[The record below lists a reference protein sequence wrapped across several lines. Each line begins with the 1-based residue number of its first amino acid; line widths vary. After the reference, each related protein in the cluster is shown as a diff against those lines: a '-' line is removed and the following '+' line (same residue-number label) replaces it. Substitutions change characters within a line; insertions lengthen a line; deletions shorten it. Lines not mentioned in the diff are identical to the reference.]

1 MNRTALIL
9 KKDEKDILFYSSR
22 LWVKDALLRSG
33 IEDIKEIDT
42 EDLLSSI
49 KENTN
54 NEIFITFSDL
64 ALIDEEVIEGA
75 FALLSASE
83 KDVLVAKSPESGR
96 FILLGKASAL
106 SDLIDKYGLDTER
119 YPKENVA
126 FSEFSSKVKFLSS
139 NNPRELLEM
148 NKIAAER
155 IIERH
160 AENGVI
166 FLSQD
171 GILISPEAE
180 IKAGATILPGTII
193 KGKSIIEEGAQI
205 GPNSLIS
212 DSVIGKGS
220 EILSSH
226 VLKSKVGSETT
237 VGPFTQLRP
246 DSVLGD
252 KVHVG
257 DFVEIKNSNIGDGTA
272 VAHLTYVGDSD
283 VGKNV
288 NFGCGVVTVNYDG
301 ENKNRTRI
309 GDYAFIGCNTN
320 LVAPVSVGDKAY
332 TAAGSTITKDVPSGA
347 LAIARSRQEN
357 KEDWADKK
365 LSKYVDKKNK
375 K

>member
-9 KKDEKDILFYSSR
+9 NKRGNDILFYPSR
-22 LWVKDALLRSG
+22 LWVKDALLISG
-33 IEDIKEIDT
+33 IEDIKEIDSD
-42 EDLLSSI
+42 DLLSSI
-49 KENTN
+49 KENTDK
-54 NEIFITFSDL
+54 EIFITFSDL
-64 ALIDEEVIEGA
+64 AFIDEEVIEGA

-96 FILLGKASAL
+96 FILLGKTSAL
-106 SDLIDKYGLDTER
+106 SALIDKYGLDTES

-139 NNPRELLEM
+139 SNARELLEM

-205 GPNSLIS
+205 GPNSWIS

-237 VGPFTQLRP
+237 IGPFTQLRP

-301 ENKNRTRI
+301 ESKNRTKI

-332 TAAGSTITKDVPSGA
+332 TAAGSTITKDVPSGS

-357 KEDWADKK
+357 KEDWADRK